1 MSALFELDITLT
13 EPTILTDGSSDS
25 AGGHETLLYIT
36 GSSVL
41 GAMVGALGISPTD
54 RNDLFS
60 RMFLSPH
67 TRFLNAYPVTS
78 VPDGKGRR
86 TLPRPLTFKQ
96 GKTDASR
103 VIDGLDSTGAPR
115 TIGDLRSHF
124 ERPSDNPKS
133 GKATFI
139 LDNTPGNDWSP
150 HRTEQVHVGID
161 RTTRAAQKG
170 VLFTYES
177 MPRGIVFR
185 SAIITD
191 DEDVASRLRVELG
204 CKLTLRI
211 GRSRSAGYGSAV
223 ASLVE
228 VANKDNWR
236 ETESPV
242 CKPAS
247 RTVLTLLSD
256 YLPFLESSPSNA
268 LCAEL
273 AAHLG
278 ISPESIQPRA
288 TATRTVRG
296 FRGVWGLPRP
306 ARTALAKGS
315 VFVIESV
322 IGSQK
327 SDAIL
332 RSGIGAR
339 TNEGFG
345 RFVLNWGVLGTKTDG
360 DDGLPKLDPK
370 LNPVITRV
378 SAGSS
383 LAAIEIRR
391 NERLRQRFVEKV
403 LAQEKMKG
411 VVASL
416 DRVPRSQLGNLRAAV
431 TGSLTV
437 NEIGV
442 WFTEISV
449 KTAGTRW
456 KKVNLTTLRSD
467 DCANSRNGI
476 GFVWSSLF
484 GGTTGNQ
491 GHSDDPSGSINF
503 DTAIKESFA
512 PLLDNTHSS
521 LVEAALKDPDRTVRL
536 LISSLCSEVVR
547 ASNLKRKDKD
557 KIKEVAT

>member
-54 RNDLFS
+54 SNDLFS

-78 VPDGKGRR
+78 GPDGKGRR

-115 TIGDLRSHF
+115 TIGDLRIHF
-124 ERPSDNPKS
+124 KGTSDNPKS

-139 LDNTPGNDWSP
+139 LDTTPGNDWSP

-191 DEDVASRLRVELG
+191 DEDVASRLRKELG

-288 TATRTVRG
+288 TATRIVRG

-315 VFVIESV
+315 VFVIECS

-345 RFVLNWGVLGTKTDG
+345 RFVLNWSVLGTKTDG
-360 DDGLPKLDPK
+360 GGGPGKLDPVK
-370 LNPVITRV
+370 ITRV

-403 LAQEKMKG
+403 LAQKEMKD

-437 NEIGV
+437 NEIGD
-442 WFTEISV
+442 WFTGISE

-456 KKVNLTTLRSD
+456 KKANLTKLRSD
-467 DCANSRNGI
+467 DCAKSRNGI

-484 GGTTGNQ
+484 GGTTDNQ
-491 GHSDDPSGSINF
+491 GRSDNPSGSINF
-503 DTAIKESFA
+503 DTAIRKTFA
-512 PLLDNTHSS
+512 PLLDKKQP
-521 LVEAALKDPDRTVRL
+521 LLIEAALANPDRTVRL